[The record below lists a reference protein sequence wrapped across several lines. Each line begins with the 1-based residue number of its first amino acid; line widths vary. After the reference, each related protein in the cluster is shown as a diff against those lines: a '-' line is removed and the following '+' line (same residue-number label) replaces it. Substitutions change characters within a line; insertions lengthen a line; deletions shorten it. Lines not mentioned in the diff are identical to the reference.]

1 MKPQTSIDIEG
12 EVVAVDPR
20 LLFQR
25 LLITVGNDE
34 NQLKTALEH
43 ELCSHPA
50 TIVGNNGL
58 MLEADKPNLGDE
70 IWKVADQ
77 NVQLPSNPTYV
88 IDGGHLLF
96 KMKWKKGSTFERIL
110 QSYENYVL
118 KHYGPNAV
126 IVSDGYPDEP
136 NTKDINSFALKV
148 NQSWK
153 IC

>member
-1 MKPQTSIDIEG
+1 MSKDIGQKVIDSMVGKPILTISFSKKNMATTMKPWTSIDIEG
-12 EVVAVDPR
+12 EVVAVDPQ

-43 ELCSHPA
+43 ELCSHPT
-50 TIVGNNGL
+50 TIVGNNSL

-88 IDGGHLLF
+88 C
-96 KMKWKKGSTFERIL
+96 
-110 QSYENYVL
+110 N
-118 KHYGPNAV
+118 
-126 IVSDGYPDEP
+126 
-136 NTKDINSFALKV
+136 
-148 NQSWK
+148 
-153 IC
+153 